1 MSEIIYSDSP
11 YLLILSVIALALSCY
26 FPTMLG
32 SRMAVHHIPRPVRR
46 LILINIIWNLGSVIG
61 ILFFNGTHE
70 VGTPTYI
77 GRQILFGI
85 QMLFWI
91 RTGNEC
97 YSIGEEVAFSRHN
110 KIRILLNGIGSF
122 VVVTF
127 TILLAIA
134 PEAVTRINF
143 LGFTPFS
150 ERPIF
155 NSAILIYLLFLLPGY
170 LATIFQLCKNG
181 MHSINKA
188 AAQTSSYM
196 AASFAIF
203 IAVAFAFDIIIPL
216 LSGVLSSDSETQ
228 IGTSQ
233 ILIWNQFMAMFLT
246 LLCGQYY
253 TSVSYKNK
261 SSYWLLNKLISRM
274 EEGIIYFDD
283 NGQIV
288 HANQGAAKLLGI
300 SSTNMKGKS
309 IKSVFPPS
317 LEFFRETVYNDIRIT
332 IGGEIHSFK
341 IHFFRNSQTLT
352 TVLNIAFFVDQ
363 SKTLLLQQNLKTLN
377 DQYVEYTHDLVRY
390 QDRLNKEASIKAE
403 KENVLNT
410 LINALPFRVWYKNE
424 QGVYQKQN
432 QQDIEKNGAREGAS
446 DDPQLIS
453 SFERDARDLGEVRVH
468 PSIEDKDGKEI
479 TQDEANTLAKNGDVY
494 GFFDNMYIPIIQ
506 GKPPYKTLC
515 IKVDMTEQRRLE
527 QERNMLREQKFIHSR
542 LEELGT
548 MCGASAHDYNNILGS
563 QIGFCQLAQEM
574 LPEGHQASMFIAE
587 ALKAAQRGKTSLEEL
602 LNAIRGNAN
611 AATPAM
617 VFSPYMIIEDV
628 VKKVALTLPPTI
640 VINSQDLDHS
650 LKIKGIVASL
660 DRIISNLA
668 NNAIFAMKKTGGTLT
683 FKLHEQVLEK
693 ELITPYAP
701 PVPAGHY
708 AQMDISDTG
717 SGMDSGT
724 LERIFAPFF
733 TTKAPGEGLGLGLSS
748 ALRLLKEGNAYFTV
762 HTTLGKGTTFNLYWP
777 LNTETE
783 TETKKED

>member
-1 MSEIIYSDSP
+1 MAEVLYSDSP
-11 YLLILSVIALALSCY
+11 YLLILSVIAFALSCY
-26 FPTMLG
+26 FPTLLASKMTL
-32 SRMAVHHIPRPVRR
+32 RHIPKPLNR
-46 LILINIIWNLGSVIG
+46 LVVINIVWNLCSIIG
-61 ILFFNGTHE
+61 ILFFSGKIPAGSSIH
-70 VGTPTYI
+70 V
-77 GRQILFGI
+77 GRQILLGI
-85 QMLFWI
+85 QALAWI
-91 RTGNEC
+91 RVGFEC
-97 YSIGEEVAFSRHN
+97 YSIGELVAFKKHTTLRALSN
-110 KIRILLNGIGSF
+110 TIGTIIILSL
-122 VVVTF
+122 TL
-127 TILLAIA
+127 LLAIA
-134 PEAVTRINF
+134 PEAMRGIGIF
-143 LGFTPFS
+143 GFTPFS
-150 ERPIF
+150 DRPIF
-155 NSAILIYLLFLLPGY
+155 VSFSILYILFLLPGY
-170 LATIFQLCKNG
+170 IAVIFQLYKNG
-181 MHSINKA
+181 LNSINKA
-188 AAQTSSYM
+188 ASQTSSYM
-196 AASFAIF
+196 AASFSIF
-203 IAVAFAFDIIIPL
+203 IAVSFSFDIIVPFL
-216 LSGVLSSDSETQ
+216 KGPYTGPDDFTPS
-228 IGTSQ
+228 TSQ
-233 ILIWNQFMAMFLT
+233 FMIWTQFMTIFLT

-261 SSYWLLNKLISRM
+261 SAYWFLNKLISRM
-274 EEGIIYFDD
+274 DEGIIYFDD
-283 NGQIV
+283 NGQIEY
-288 HANQGAAKLLGI
+288 ANQGAAKLLGV
-300 SSTNMKGKS
+300 STTNLKGKS
-309 IKSVFPPS
+309 IKSLFPPS
-317 LEFFRETVYNDIRIT
+317 LEFFRETVYNDIRIN
-332 IGGEIHSFK
+332 INGETHSFK

-352 TVLNIAFFVDQ
+352 TVLNIAFFIDQ

-390 QDRLNKEASIKAE
+390 QERLNKEASIKAE

-424 QGVYQKQN
+424 LGVYQKQN
-432 QQDIEKNGAREGAS
+432 QQDIDKNGAREGAS
-446 DDPQLIS
+446 DNPQTIS
-453 SFERDARDLGEVRVH
+453 NFERDARELGEVRVH
-468 PSIEDKDGKEI
+468 TSIEDKDGNEI
-479 TQDEANTLAKNGDVY
+479 SQDEANALAKNNESFGY
-494 GFFDNMYIPIIQ
+494 FDNMYIPILQ
-506 GKPPYKTLC
+506 GKPPFKTLC

-548 MCGASAHDYNNILGS
+548 MCGAFAHDYNNILGS

-602 LNAIRGNAN
+602 LNAIRGNAS

-628 VKKVALTLPPTI
+628 VKKVSLTLPPNIT
-640 VINSQDLDHS
+640 INSQDLDHS

-660 DRIISNLA
+660 DRIISNMA

-683 FKLHEQVLEK
+683 FTLHEQLLDK

-777 LNTETE
+777 LDIETE